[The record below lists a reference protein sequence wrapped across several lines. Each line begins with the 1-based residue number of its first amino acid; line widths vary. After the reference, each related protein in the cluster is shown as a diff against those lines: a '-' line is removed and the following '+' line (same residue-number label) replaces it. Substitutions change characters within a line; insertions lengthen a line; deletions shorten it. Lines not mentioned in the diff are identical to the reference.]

1 MSDVLLSVRN
11 LRTQFHTE
19 SGVVAAVDGVDFD
32 LHEGETLG
40 VVGESG
46 CGKSVTALSVLR
58 LVDAP
63 GRIVGGEIRF
73 RGQDLSNASAAR
85 MRKLRG
91 NEISMIFQEPMTS
104 LNPVHT
110 VGAQI
115 TEALRL
121 HSRLSKRQALHK
133 AVDMLKL
140 VGIPMPEVRVHEYP
154 HQLSGGMRQRAMIAM
169 ALSCNPK
176 VLIADEPTT
185 ALDVTIQAQILDL
198 MRKLKAE
205 TGSAVMIIT
214 HDMGVVAE
222 MADAVVVMYAGR
234 VVEYA
239 DVRGIFTAPR
249 HPYTMA
255 LLESMPRLSDDRSRK
270 LYPIAGS
277 IPDPLAL
284 PPGCAF
290 HPRCRFAQAICRAEM
305 PPLLSIPSPEGRR
318 TARCWMYDPAKA
330 AAFSAQPSGR
340 QDRVEGTRARATAK
354 SLGGEPLLSVR
365 GLVKHFPIKGGVFRT
380 TIGHVRA
387 VDGLSFDLY
396 EGETFGLVGE
406 SGCGKTTTGR
416 LVLRLLD
423 RTAGTVEFEG
433 KDLFA
438 QSRRAMRSLRKDLQ
452 IVFQDPFAS
461 LNPRMTVGDIL
472 RESFIIH
479 RAGRRGEIRARIGE
493 LLHLVGLEPDHAR
506 RYPHQFSGGQRQRIG
521 VARAIALNPKLIV
534 CDEPVSALDVS
545 IQAQILNL
553 LEELQNRLKLTYLFI
568 AHDLSVVKHI
578 ADRVAVMYLG
588 KIVEL
593 ARCEDL
599 FASPSHP
606 YTEALLSAVPVPE
619 IVERR
624 ERIIL
629 AGDVPNPSTPPPGCR
644 FHTRCRYAMPKCREV
659 EPTLIDIGG
668 AHEVACHLRSGAV
681 SGSGAGSARNGSAEP
696 GRIGGAASS

>member
-1 MSDVLLSVRN
+1 VSDVLLSVRN
-11 LRTQFHTE
+11 LKTQFRTDA
-19 SGVVAAVDGVDFD
+19 GVVLAVDGVDFE
-32 LHEGETLG
+32 LRENETLG

-58 LVDAP
+58 LVDSP
-63 GRIVGGEIRF
+63 GRIVDGSIVF
-73 RGQDLSNASAAR
+73 RGKDLSEYSTSE
-85 MRKLRG
+85 MRKIRG
-91 NEISMIFQEPMTS
+91 NEISMIFQEPMTA
-104 LNPVHT
+104 LNPVQT

-115 TEALRL
+115 MEALRL
-121 HSRLSKRQALHK
+121 HNRMSKRQALHK

-140 VGIPMPEVRVHEYP
+140 VGIPTPEVRVHEFP

-176 VLIADEPTT
+176 LLIADEPTT

-205 TGSAVMIIT
+205 IGSAVMIIT

-222 MADAVVVMYAGR
+222 MADNVVVMYAGR

-239 DVRGIFTAPR
+239 DVKGLFASPR

-255 LLESMPRLSDDRSRK
+255 LLESIPRITDKRGKK
-270 LYPIAGS
+270 LHPIAGS
-277 IPDPLAL
+277 IPDPLAA
-284 PPGCAF
+284 PSGCAF
-290 HPRCRFAQAICRAEM
+290 HPRCRFAQEICRTEM
-305 PPLLSIPSPEGRR
+305 PPLFPLEGRR
-318 TARCWMYDPAKA
+318 TARCWKYDVERGKLFLLPEAGLGPDRQEKA
-330 AAFSAQPSGR
+330 AA
-340 QDRVEGTRARATAK
+340 DRPRVPAAAPGQT
-354 SLGGEPLLSVR
+354 PLLSVR
-365 GLVKHFPIKGGVFRT
+365 DLVKHYPIKGGVFRT
-380 TIGHVRA
+380 TVGHVRA
-387 VDGLSFDLY
+387 VDGISFDLY

-423 RTAGTVEFEG
+423 RTSGTVEFAG

-438 QSRRAMRSLRKDLQ
+438 NSRREMRPLRKDLQ
-452 IVFQDPFAS
+452 IVFQDPYAS

-472 RESFIIH
+472 RESFVIH
-479 RAGRRGEIRARIGE
+479 RVGRREEIRENVAE
-493 LLHLVGLEPDHAR
+493 LLRLVGLEPEHAH

-521 VARAIALNPKLIV
+521 VARAIALNPRLIV

-553 LEELQNRLKLTYLFI
+553 LEELQDRLKLSYLFI

-593 ARCEDL
+593 AKCEDL

-619 IVERR
+619 VAERR
-624 ERIIL
+624 ERILL
-629 AGDVPNPSTPPPGCR
+629 AGDVPSPSNPPPGCR
-644 FHTRCRYAMPKCREV
+644 FHTRCRYVMPKCREV
-659 EPTLIDIGG
+659 EPAYTDLGG
-668 AHEVACHLRSGAV
+668 AHQVACHLRS
-681 SGSGAGSARNGSAEP
+681 SGTS
-696 GRIGGAASS
+696 

>member
-1 MSDVLLSVRN
+1 VSDTLLSVAN
-11 LRTQFHTE
+11 LKTQFPTDG
-19 SGVVAAVDGVDFD
+19 GVVAAVDGVDFE
-32 LHEGETLG
+32 LHENETLG

-46 CGKSVTALSVLR
+46 CGKSVTAFSVLR
-58 LVDAP
+58 LVDP
-63 GRIVGGEIRF
+63 PGKIVDGRILF
-73 RGQDLSNASAAR
+73 RGKNLADYSVSQMR
-85 MRKLRG
+85 MIRG

-110 VGAQI
+110 IGAQI

-121 HSRLSKRQALHK
+121 HRRMSRREALLR
-133 AVDMLKL
+133 AVEMLKL

-169 ALSCNPK
+169 ALACNPK
-176 VLIADEPTT
+176 LLIADEPTT

-198 MRKLKAE
+198 MRKLKADI
-205 TGSAVMIIT
+205 GSAVMIIT
-214 HDMGVVAE
+214 HDMGVIAE
-222 MADAVVVMYAGR
+222 MADNVVVMYAGK

-239 DVRGIFTAPR
+239 DVKGLFASPR

-255 LLESMPRLSDDRSRK
+255 LLESIPRLSDEKSRK
-270 LYPIAGS
+270 LFPIAGT

-284 PPGCAF
+284 PSGCAF
-290 HPRCRFAQAICRAEM
+290 HPRCRFAQDVCRSES
-305 PPLLSIPSPEGRR
+305 PPLLSLEGKR
-318 TARCWMYDPAKA
+318 TTRCWKYDPARAALFTAVPAALRPERPAAPRPSRPATA
-330 AAFSAQPSGR
+330 AA
-340 QDRVEGTRARATAK
+340 
-354 SLGGEPLLSVR
+354 PLLSVR
-365 GLVKHFPIKGGVFRT
+365 NLVKHFPIKGGLLKT

-387 VDGLSFDLY
+387 VDGVSFDLY
-396 EGETFGLVGE
+396 PGETFGLVGE

-416 LVLRLLD
+416 LVLRLLE
-423 RTAGTVEFEG
+423 RTSGKVEFEG

-438 QSRRAMRSLRKDLQ
+438 VKRRDLRPLRKDLQ

-472 RESFIIH
+472 RESFVIH
-479 RAGRRGEIRARIGE
+479 HEGSAAQIRERIGE
-493 LLHLVGLEPDHAR
+493 LLRLVGLEPDHAR

-521 VARAIALNPKLIV
+521 VARAIALNPRLIV

-545 IQAQILNL
+545 IQAQIINL
-553 LEELQNRLKLTYLFI
+553 LEELQDKLKLTYLFI

-593 ARCEDL
+593 SACEDL

-619 IVERR
+619 VTGKR

-629 AGDVPNPSTPPPGCR
+629 TGDVPNPADPPPGCR
-644 FHTRCRYAMPKCREV
+644 FHTRCRYAMPRCREI
-659 EPTLIDIGG
+659 EPPFVDIGG
-668 AHEVACHLRSGAV
+668 GHQVACHLRTA
-681 SGSGAGSARNGSAEP
+681 
-696 GRIGGAASS
+696 AAS